1 MRETFLLLVAA
12 LVSVLLCGALFALVL
27 SFVGCS
33 SKEIVE
39 VKMPVPVV
47 CEYNLTKAP
56 IIRTSSTEEL
66 LETITNL
73 SYDGRIIRD
82 DLRSIPCLD
91 IKEVK

>member
-12 LVSVLLCGALFALVL
+12 LVSVLLCGALFAIVL

-39 VKMPVPVV
+39 VKLPVPVV
-47 CEYNLTKAP
+47 CEYNLTKSP
-56 IIRTSSTEEL
+56 VIRTSSTEEL